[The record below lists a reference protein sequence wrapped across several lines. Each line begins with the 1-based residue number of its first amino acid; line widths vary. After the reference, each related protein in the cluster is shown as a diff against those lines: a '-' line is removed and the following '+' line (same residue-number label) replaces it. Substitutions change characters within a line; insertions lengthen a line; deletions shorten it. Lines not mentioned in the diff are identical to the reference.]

1 MRSVCWSGD
10 DEVMISFDLLT
21 DIVLWPKIKGDFQR
35 WQAILETSVNFS
47 LASSNI
53 HTRLHEEHVLL
64 FSLLMAEDAALSD
77 EEKEVLG
84 AAAVFHDTRRR
95 NDRYDV
101 GHGRRAAQ
109 YYKQFCEQKGWI
121 ADDRVD
127 FLLSYHDQPDELGLA
142 FLKENNFSGLKSLY
156 DIFKDADGVDRV
168 RLGPNALDCDRL
180 RTRKSLTLV
189 PLAKQLNQERSINGR
204 AEREM
209 M

>member
-1 MRSVCWSGD
+1 
-10 DEVMISFDLLT
+10 MISFDLLT
-21 DIVLWPKIKGDFQR
+21 DIVLWPKIKGDFLR

-53 HTRLHEEHVLL
+53 HTRMHEEHVLL

-84 AAAVFHDTRRR
+84 AASVFHDTRRQ

-101 GHGRRAAQ
+101 GHGKRAAQ
-109 YYKQFCEQKGWI
+109 YYKQFCEQNGLI
-121 ADDRVD
+121 ADYRVD
-127 FLLSYHDQPDELGLA
+127 FLLSYHDQPDESGLA
-142 FLKENNFSGLKSLY
+142 FLKENDFSGLKSLY

-180 RTRKSLTLV
+180 RTRMSLTLI
-189 PLAKQLNQERSINGR
+189 PLAKQLNQE
-204 AEREM
+204 
-209 M
+209 

>member
-1 MRSVCWSGD
+1 
-10 DEVMISFDLLT
+10 MISFDLLT

-77 EEKEVLG
+77 EEKDVLG

-95 NDRYDV
+95 NDHYDV

-109 YYKQFCEQKGWI
+109 YYKQFCEQNGLV
-121 ADDRVD
+121 ADDRGECIINCV
-127 FLLSYHDQPDELGLA
+127 SELTA
-142 FLKENNFSGLKSLY
+142 
-156 DIFKDADGVDRV
+156 V
-168 RLGPNALDCDRL
+168 
-180 RTRKSLTLV
+180 
-189 PLAKQLNQERSINGR
+189 
-204 AEREM
+204 
-209 M
+209 

>member
-77 EEKEVLG
+77 EEREVLG

-109 YYKQFCEQKGWI
+109 YYKQFCEQNGLL
-121 ADDRVD
+121 AGYRVD
-127 FLLSYHDQPDELGLA
+127 FLLSYHDQPDELGLE
-142 FLKENNFSGLKSLY
+142 FLKEKDFSGLKSLY

-180 RTRKSLTLV
+180 RTRMSLTLIR
-189 PLAKQLNQERSINGR
+189 LAKQLNQE
-204 AEREM
+204 
-209 M
+209 